1 MPRLLKFCF
10 CTFALAQLI
19 SIFGDRLNQF
29 AVIGMVG
36 RLEPGSSFELLKLSL
51 FMHAPI
57 LLFAPLFGALL
68 DRWNRA
74 VVLIVVDVVR
84 GIIVAAIP
92 SLFLL
97 MGNLYAFYFPVLLL
111 SLANLLFSPA
121 KTAIIPELVSEN
133 RLLQVNAVLWVL
145 GIVATIGGFVLGG
158 WLFDYRS
165 WQWTFYC
172 DAGSYLFS
180 AVLLIPLLLVPALGR
195 ARHPAAEYAAPRG
208 SRLLS
213 GIRAFAFS
221 IKDGA
226 VLVKENKAIG
236 LNLGA
241 QTAIFSI
248 GGILYVIGIAHLQEV
263 FPPDQTIYLSVAG
276 VAGTAGLLMGAVVAS
291 MFRRHLSYHRTIAV
305 GALLMGVGI
314 IGVTR
319 MHAAYSLAIWSTLMG
334 ISISP
339 AIILTETLLQKHV
352 PKEFRGRV
360 FSAREALTKLA
371 FVGFSMIAA
380 LADAFFS
387 KGTILTAVGLFL
399 ALSGVVLERARWA
412 RM

>member
-1 MPRLLKFCF
+1 
-10 CTFALAQLI
+10 
-19 SIFGDRLNQF
+19 
-29 AVIGMVG
+29 MVG

-121 KTAIIPELVSEN
+121 KTAIIPELVPEN

-180 AVLLIPLLLVPALGR
+180 AVLLIPLLLIPALGR
-195 ARHPAAEYAAPRG
+195 THPPATEYSPAGG

-226 VLVKENKAIG
+226 VLVKENKVIG

-263 FPPDQTIYLSVAG
+263 FPPGQTIYLSVAG
-276 VAGTAGLLMGAVVAS
+276 VAGTAGLLMGAAVAS

-314 IGVTR
+314 IGITR

-371 FVGFSMIAA
+371 FVGFSVIAA

>member
-1 MPRLLKFCF
+1 LSKLLKFSF

-29 AVIGMVG
+29 GVLGMVG
-36 RLEPGSSFELLKLSL
+36 RLEPGSSVELLKLSL
-51 FMHAPI
+51 FMHLPI
-57 LLFAPLFGALL
+57 LFFAPLFGALL

-74 VVLIVVDVVR
+74 VVLIVVDVAR

-92 SLFLL
+92 ALFLL
-97 MGNLYAFYFPVLLL
+97 MGNLYAFYLPVLLL

-121 KTAIIPELVSEN
+121 KTALIPELVPDN
-133 RLLQVNAVLWVL
+133 RLLQVNAALWVL
-145 GIVATIGGFVLGG
+145 GIVATIAGFALGG

-165 WQWTFYC
+165 WEWTFYC
-172 DAGSYLFS
+172 DGASYLLS
-180 AVLLIPLLLVPALGR
+180 AILLIPLLLLPSMRLANPISAVKIPQQGN
-195 ARHPAAEYAAPRG
+195 
-208 SRLLS
+208 RLLS
-213 GIRAFAFS
+213 GLRTFIFS
-221 IKDGA
+221 IK
-226 VLVKENKAIG
+226 VKENRIIG

-263 FPPDQTIYLSVAG
+263 FPPGQTIYLSVAG
-276 VAGTAGLLMGAVVAS
+276 IAGTAGLLLGAGVAS
-291 MFRRHLSYHRTIAV
+291 FFRQRLSYHRTIAV

-314 IGVTR
+314 IGITR
-319 MHAAYSLAIWSTLMG
+319 MNATYSLAIWCALMG

-339 AIILTETLLQKHV
+339 PIILTETLLQKHV

-371 FVGFSMIAA
+371 FVGFSGIAA

-387 KGTILTAVGLFL
+387 KGAILLAIGLFL
-399 ALSGVVLERARWA
+399 ALSGVVLERVRWA

>member
-1 MPRLLKFCF
+1 VPKLLKFSF
-10 CTFALAQLI
+10 CAFALAQLI

-29 AVIGMVG
+29 AVVGMVG
-36 RLEPGSSFELLKLSL
+36 RLEPGSSVELLKLSL

-92 SLFLL
+92 ALFLV
-97 MGNLYAFYFPVLLL
+97 MGNLYAFYFPVLML

-121 KTAIIPELVSEN
+121 KTAIIPELVHES
-133 RLLQVNAVLWVL
+133 RLLQVNAILWVL
-145 GIVATIGGFVLGG
+145 GIVATIAGFLLGG

-165 WQWTFYC
+165 WEWTFYC

-180 AVLLIPLLLVPALGR
+180 AILLIPLLLIPAMRKVPPVPKTD
-195 ARHPAAEYAAPRG
+195 HHHEG
-208 SRLLS
+208 SRWLS
-213 GIRAFAFS
+213 GLRSFAFS

-226 VLVKENKAIG
+226 VLIKENRVIG

-248 GGILYVIGIAHLQEV
+248 GGILYVVGIAHLQEV
-263 FPPDQTIYLSVAG
+263 FPPGQTIYLSVAG
-276 VAGTAGLLMGAVVAS
+276 VSGTAGLLMGAAVAS
-291 MFRRHLSYHRTIAV
+291 IFRRRLSYHRTIAV

-314 IGVTR
+314 IGITR
-319 MHAAYSLAIWSTLMG
+319 MNAAFSLAIWCALMG

-371 FVGFSMIAA
+371 FVGFSVIAT

-387 KGTILTAVGLFL
+387 KGTILTAIGLFL
-399 ALSGVVLERARWA
+399 ALSGVVLERVRWA